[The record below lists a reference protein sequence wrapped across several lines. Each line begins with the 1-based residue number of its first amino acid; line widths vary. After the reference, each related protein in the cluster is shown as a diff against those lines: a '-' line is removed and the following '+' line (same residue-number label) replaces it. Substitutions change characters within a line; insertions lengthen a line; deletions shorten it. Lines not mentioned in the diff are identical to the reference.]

1 MELLNQELSK
11 LLEKVNQAIQKKQ
24 GSVMDGDKN
33 KLRTFI
39 DRNIGR
45 IVRVDKLTIEELESI
60 QTKGGISGVDGSVNR
75 SGGSYPHFIEVYQAM
90 AKSTGCRNDP
100 VVLAETYTPIL
111 SEESE
116 DPLSEEGE
124 LREEQRNIR
133 LATLEVEAAIRSVTD
148 QKPYA
153 LMMDGGLIRYNIYAG
168 ESWRRLVDLCE
179 ETETILMGV
188 IKDIKTSAVGEE
200 IKKVQPELKGVLYDR
215 ELLFGLLEYG
225 EFISISYEINR
236 KEPLGYSSGFMRSS
250 LSPMVI
256 GLDII
261 ESQKD
266 KLLEMA
272 RLVLTLTPE
281 NSRGVPLWLD
291 IVDKE
296 VKISDDMMRALM
308 ERYLDRGVYERYFVS
323 ERDKRN

>member
-1 MELLNQELSK
+1 MEILNREFSN
-11 LLEKVNQAIQKKQ
+11 LLEKVNQAIQTKQ
-24 GSVMDGDKN
+24 KSVMNGDKDRL
-33 KLRTFI
+33 KAFI
-39 DRNIGR
+39 DLEIGGIR
-45 IVRVDKLTIEELESI
+45 KIEKLTIDELETI
-60 QTKGGISGVDGSVNR
+60 QRRGGISAVDGSVNR
-75 SGGSYPHFIEVYQAM
+75 SGGSYPHFIEVYQSM

-100 VVLAETYTPIL
+100 VVLAEIYTPIL
-111 SEESE
+111 NEEPE
-116 DPLSEEGE
+116 DPLNQDGE
-124 LREEQRNIR
+124 VREEQRNIR
-133 LATLEVEAAIRSVTD
+133 LATLEVEAAIRSVVE

-179 ETETILMGV
+179 DTGTILMGV
-188 IKDIKTSAVGEE
+188 IKDIKTSAVGEQL
-200 IKKVQPELKGVLYDR
+200 KKAYPELKGVLYDR

-225 EFISISYEINR
+225 EFIPILEEINK
-236 KEPLGYSSGFMRSS
+236 KEPKGYSSGFLRSS
-250 LSPMVI
+250 LSPMVV

-261 ESQKD
+261 ESQKES
-266 KLLEMA
+266 LFEMA